1 MYDVGER
8 LNGQQCKQSREIM
21 INKNSGKE
29 CLWITGNSGGETGA
43 RIVIC

>member
-8 LNGQQCKQSREIM
+8 LTRQQCKQSREIV

-29 CLWITGNSGGETGA
+29 CLWIIEDPGG
-43 RIVIC
+43 R